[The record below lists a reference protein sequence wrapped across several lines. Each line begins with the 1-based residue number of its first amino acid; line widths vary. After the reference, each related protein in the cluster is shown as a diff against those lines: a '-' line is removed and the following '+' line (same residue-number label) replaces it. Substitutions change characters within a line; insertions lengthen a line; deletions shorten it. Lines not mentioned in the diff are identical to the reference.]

1 MNDTFLS
8 AVLLLLLVA
17 DPFGNIPIFSAA
29 LRDVPQQRR
38 LFIVLRECLIA
49 FFVLTLFVFAG
60 RPFLET
66 LGLSETSLQI
76 GGAVVLMLVALRMV
90 FPSPDGVYGSSPG
103 GEPFIVPL
111 AVPALAGPSA
121 LATVM
126 LLVSRNPTRWPEW
139 VAAIAVVM
147 AISALDPGLGRTA
160 AGAARRARHARVRT
174 AHGAGAG
181 GDCGRTAAARRADV
195 RGNAGMRLR

>member
-8 AVLLLLLVA
+8 AVVLLLLVA
-17 DPFGNIPIFSAA
+17 DPFGNVLIFVSA
-29 LRDVPQQRR
+29 LRDVPAERR
-38 LFIVLRECLIA
+38 LRIVLRECLIA
-49 FFVLTLFVFAG
+49 FGVLSVFVFAG
-60 RPFLET
+60 RPFLQT
-66 LGLSETSLQI
+66 LGLSEVALQI

-90 FPSPDGVYGSSPG
+90 FPSPEGVYGQAPG

-126 LLVSRNPTRWPEW
+126 LLVSRDPSRSLEW

-147 AISALDPGLGRTA
+147 AISAMVLVSADRLQRLLGERVTLAFERLMGLVLA
-160 AGAARRARHARVRT
+160 AIAVELLLRGVRT
-174 AHGAGAG
+174 FVA
-181 GDCGRTAAARRADV
+181 T
-195 RGNAGMRLR
+195 LQ

>member
-17 DPFGNIPIFSAA
+17 DPFGNIPIFSSA

-49 FFVLTLFVFAG
+49 FSVLTLFVFAG
-60 RPFLET
+60 RPFLDT

-90 FPSPDGVYGSSPG
+90 FPSPDGVYGASPG

-126 LLVSRNPTRWPEW
+126 LLVSKNPERWPEW

-147 AISALDPGLGRTA
+147 AISALILVSAGRLQALLGERVTLAFERLMGLVLA
-160 AGAARRARHARVRT
+160 AIAVELLLRGVRAFVAT
-174 AHGAGAG
+174 
-181 GDCGRTAAARRADV
+181 
-195 RGNAGMRLR
+195 LS

>member
-8 AVLLLLLVA
+8 AVVLLLLVA
-17 DPFGNIPIFSAA
+17 DPFGNVPIFVSA
-29 LRDVPQQRR
+29 LRDVPAERR
-38 LFIVLRECLIA
+38 LRIVLRECLIA
-49 FFVLTLFVFAG
+49 FGVLSVFVFAG
-60 RPFLET
+60 RPFLQT
-66 LGLSETSLQI
+66 LGLSEVALQI

-90 FPSPDGVYGSSPG
+90 FPSPEGVYGQAPG

-126 LLVSRNPTRWPEW
+126 LLVSRDPSRSLEW

-147 AISALDPGLGRTA
+147 AISALVLVSADRLQRLLGERVTLAFERLMGLVLA
-160 AGAARRARHARVRT
+160 AIAVELLLRGVRT
-174 AHGAGAG
+174 FVA
-181 GDCGRTAAARRADV
+181 T
-195 RGNAGMRLR
+195 LQ